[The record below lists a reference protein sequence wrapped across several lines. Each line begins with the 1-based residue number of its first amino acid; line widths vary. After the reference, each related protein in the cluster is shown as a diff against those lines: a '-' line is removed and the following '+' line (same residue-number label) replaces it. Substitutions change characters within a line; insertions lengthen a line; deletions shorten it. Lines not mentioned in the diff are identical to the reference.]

1 MPKDYLAN
9 DTGYLILICFKN
21 STCSLLQ
28 TRTPTSWGPSLQLL
42 CRPKDSQKV
51 MAAIAGYLR
60 GDDTSVFLP
69 RYLTYEWN
77 IKKSVLSLN
86 PGVQRLTV

>member
-1 MPKDYLAN
+1 MPKDYLAH

-51 MAAIAGYLR
+51 MAAMAGYLR
-60 GDDTSVFLP
+60 GDGTSVFLP
-69 RYLTYEWN
+69 RYLSYERN
-77 IKKSVLSLN
+77 IKKSVLCLN

>member
-51 MAAIAGYLR
+51 MATMAGYLT
-60 GDDTSVFLP
+60 GDGTSVF
-69 RYLTYEWN
+69 
-77 IKKSVLSLN
+77 
-86 PGVQRLTV
+86 